1 MTTRVLIADG
11 DETFVK
17 GLKHSLEHDDY
28 TINITFKGESVIKL
42 FEKESHDLII
52 MNIILP
58 DADGLE
64 LCKKIRK
71 DSSVPI
77 IMIAEKDKDID
88 KILALEYGAD
98 DYLAKPFN
106 NLELKARIKAIFR
119 RISMNEKNLPEQVIE
134 IDDFKVNTLGRK
146 LMIDDKQIN
155 LTAKE
160 FDLFMLLSSHPGKVY
175 TREDL
180 LKLVW
185 DYEYFGDLRTVD
197 VHIRRLREKIEKDA
211 SEAEYILTKWG
222 EGYYFRE
229 KSD

>member
-1 MTTRVLIADG
+1 MNAKVLIVD
-11 DETFVK
+11 DDKTFVK
-17 GLKHSLEHDDY
+17 GLKHSLEQDGY
-28 TINITFKGESVIKL
+28 NIDITDKGENVIEI
-42 FEKESHDLII
+42 FNKESHDLII

-58 DADGLE
+58 DIDGLE

-71 DSSVPI
+71 NSSVPI

-106 NLELKARIKAIFR
+106 DLELKARIKAILR
-119 RISMNEKNLPEQVIE
+119 RVSMNEANLPEQVIE
-134 IDDFKVNTLGRK
+134 IDDFEVNTLGRK
-146 LMIDDKQIN
+146 LMIDDDQIN

-211 SEAEYILTKWG
+211 SQAEYILTKWG
-222 EGYYFRE
+222 EGYYFR
-229 KSD
+229 DRPD

>member
-1 MTTRVLIADG
+1 MNAKVLIVDG
-11 DETFVK
+11 DKTFVK
-17 GLKHSLEHDDY
+17 GLKHSLEQDSYD
-28 TINITFKGESVIKL
+28 IDITDKGENVIEI
-42 FEKESHDLII
+42 FNKESHDLII

-58 DADGLE
+58 DIDGLE

-71 DSSVPI
+71 NSSIPI
-77 IMIAEKDKDID
+77 IMISEKDKDID

-106 NLELKARIKAIFR
+106 DLELKARIKAILR
-119 RISMNEKNLPEQVIE
+119 RVSMNEANLPEQVIE
-134 IDDFKVNTLGRK
+134 IDDFEVNTLGRK
-146 LMIDDKQIN
+146 LTIDDEQIN

-211 SEAEYILTKWG
+211 SQAEYILTKWG

-229 KSD
+229 RPD